1 MNLLNLCFS
10 ISEKETFRIH
20 YLVIGYSEAKMDMIL
35 KRKSLISLYIN
46 DNGTDKAVIERV
58 DTMVKDF

>member
-1 MNLLNLCFS
+1 
-10 ISEKETFRIH
+10 
-20 YLVIGYSEAKMDMIL
+20 MDMIL